1 MAIRRGGET
10 IPCTSHGVQRECVRR
25 LLVLLVGLALLLA
38 MITLDRATTRDG
50 DTVAAIGD
58 SIMLWGEPEMRTTVG
73 AYTRLTVRAQGGKRI
88 DEMMPAARELAAGSP
103 IQVII
108 NLGTNNVLQRIPLE
122 QSTAELTEM
131 VGLFPTA
138 ECIHLV
144 TINENIDKDGFQ
156 PRDAAVALNTAMEKI
171 AKDNPRVSL
180 IRWDEMVR
188 KSIQREPPTG
198 FIFDGVHPGPEGQRA
213 LAGAYD
219 RAVDRC
225 GRPWKFW

>member
-1 MAIRRGGET
+1 M
-10 IPCTSHGVQRECVRR
+10 RR

-38 MITLDRATTRDG
+38 GITLDRATTRDG

-73 AYTRLTVRAQGGKRI
+73 AYTKLTVRAQGGRRI
-88 DEMMPAARELAAGSP
+88 DEMLPAARELAASSP
-103 IQVII
+103 IQVLI
-108 NLGTNNVLQRIPLE
+108 NLGTNDILQRIPLE
-122 QSTAELTEM
+122 ESVRNLTAM
-131 VGLFPTA
+131 VDLFDSA

-144 TINENIDKDGFQ
+144 TVNEDIDKEGFR
-156 PRDAAVALNTAMEKI
+156 PRDAAVALNAAMEKL
-171 AKDNPRVSL
+171 AGDNPTVSL
-180 IRWDEMVR
+180 IRWDDMVR
-188 KSIQREPPTG
+188 DSIKREPPKG
-198 FIFDGVHPGPEGQRA
+198 FIFDGVHPGPEGQRK

>member
-1 MAIRRGGET
+1 
-10 IPCTSHGVQRECVRR
+10 VRR
-25 LLVLLVGLALLLA
+25 LLVLLGVLALLLA
-38 MITLDRATTRDG
+38 GILLDRATTRDG

-73 AYTRLTVRAQGGKRI
+73 AHTRLTVRAQGGKRI
-88 DEMMPAARELAAGSP
+88 DEMMPAARELAATSP
-103 IQVII
+103 VQVII
-108 NLGTNNVLQRIPLE
+108 NLGTNDVLQRIPLE
-122 QSTAELTEM
+122 ESVRHLNDM
-131 VGLFPTA
+131 VGLYPQA

-156 PRDAAVALNTAMEKI
+156 PHDAAVALNGAMQQL

-213 LAGAYD
+213 LAEAYD